1 MAMLEVEGLTKRYGG
16 LAAVDDVSFRLEE
29 GELMALIGPNGA
41 GKTTLFNLV
50 SGFLPP
56 TAGRI
61 VLEGADIAGRPQ
73 HLIAAR
79 GLVRTYQL
87 VQLFPKLTVAE
98 NVHIGFHL
106 RTRGGVLA
114 ALLRPRWMRAQE
126 EKVRAEALSILA
138 SVGLAEVA
146 DEPAGALSYG
156 RQRLLEVA
164 RALATGPR
172 LLLLDEPAAGLTPQ
186 ETAELSALIRRI
198 NGTGITVLVIEHD
211 MAMVMTLAQRVVVL
225 DSGRKIAEGM
235 PDEIRRDKAVIAA
248 YLGDDPADG

>member
-16 LAAVDDVSFRLEE
+16 LAAVDEVGFALEE
-29 GELMALIGPNGA
+29 GGLMALIGPNGA

-61 VLEGADIAGRPQ
+61 RFAGADITGLPQ
-73 HLIAAR
+73 HRIAAL

-87 VQLFPKLTVAE
+87 VQLFPDLSVAE

-106 RTRGGVLA
+106 QTRGGALA
-114 ALLRPRWMRAQE
+114 ALLRPRWMRVQE
-126 EKVRAEALSILA
+126 EKMRAEALAILA

-146 DEPAGALSYG
+146 DTPAGGLSYG

-164 RALATGPR
+164 RALAAGPR
-172 LLLLDEPAAGLTPQ
+172 LLLLDEPAAGLTPH
-186 ETAELSALIRRI
+186 ETGELAALIRRI
-198 NGTGITVLVIEHD
+198 NGAGVTVLIIEHD
-211 MAMVMTLAQRVVVL
+211 MAMVMELAERVVVL
-225 DSGRKIAEGM
+225 DSGRKIAEGS
-235 PDEIRRDKAVIAA
+235 PAEIRQDKAVIAA
-248 YLGDDPADG
+248 YLGDEPGDG